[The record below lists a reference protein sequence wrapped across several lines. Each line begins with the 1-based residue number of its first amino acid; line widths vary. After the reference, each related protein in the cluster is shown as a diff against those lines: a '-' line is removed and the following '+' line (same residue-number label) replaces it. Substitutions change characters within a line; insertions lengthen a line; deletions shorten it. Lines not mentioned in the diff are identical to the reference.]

1 MNFLIMTKKQIIPKK
16 QEDIIIMK
24 MMKLQEYMEKKK

>member
-1 MNFLIMTKKQIIPKK
+1 MNFLNMTKKQIIPKK